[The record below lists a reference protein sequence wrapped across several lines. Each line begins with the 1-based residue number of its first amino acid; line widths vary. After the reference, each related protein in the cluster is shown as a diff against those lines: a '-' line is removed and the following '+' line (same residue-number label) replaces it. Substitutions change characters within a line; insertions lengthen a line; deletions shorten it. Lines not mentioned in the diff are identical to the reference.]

1 MKFPFETALEYG
13 LKIIDRVVPD
23 PAAKQAAQLELL
35 RLQQAGEF
43 KQIDSDLQA
52 SLAQVEV
59 NKVEASNPNF
69 FVSGWRPAAGWVC
82 VLGLF
87 YSFLLRPLISYIG
100 GLFGAAPAP
109 AIDMANLLVLLGGLL
124 GLGGLRTF
132 DKIRGVAS

>member
-1 MKFPFETALEYG
+1 MKLPFETALEYG

-43 KQIDSDLQA
+43 KQIDADVQA
-52 SLAQVEV
+52 SSAQVEV
-59 NKVEASNPNF
+59 NKVEASNPNL

-82 VLGLF
+82 VLGLL
-87 YSFLLRPLISYIG
+87 YSFLLRPIISYIG
-100 GLFGAAPAP
+100 SLFGAPAAP